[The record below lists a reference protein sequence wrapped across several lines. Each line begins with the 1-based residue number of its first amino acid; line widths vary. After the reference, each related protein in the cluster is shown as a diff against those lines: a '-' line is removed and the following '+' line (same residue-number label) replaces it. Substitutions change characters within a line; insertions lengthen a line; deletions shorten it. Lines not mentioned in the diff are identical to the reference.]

1 MSKTGLKICSTPQA
15 TAEQWGR
22 RQPDWVLVSQ
32 HHKRIAIVDLCRPSD
47 VHPDQ
52 LLAAAMRKQQT
63 YLPLLEALSYYSDQ
77 GWTIHVFPWVVGI
90 RGTID
95 PTHIQSLLKF
105 LGIQRKHWQVAVEK
119 TVLASVRAFYFLHTV
134 RFGGLQDD
142 ARPPHDP
149 DHSDDDSVDVMGR
162 VQVKRSLHRTTSRL
176 SLLEDS
182 DSDSPASP
190 EAMQGPPKRR
200 CPPVDRIVPTV
211 IAAASPPPSDLSV
224 GSDSPLPLPL
234 HAPDAVRDRRHVGV
248 ARKNY
253 FKIPRPARIAVK
265 SKPPVASSRCPYSP
279 ISPTRQRPKRRRQD
293 HTAFA
298 NDPDPDGVEQRPAK
312 RAQRANPDDSLEV
325 LWTRWR
331 QLEPKR
337 SWRT

>member
-1 MSKTGLKICSTPQA
+1 M
-15 TAEQWGR
+15 
-22 RQPDWVLVSQ
+22 
-32 HHKRIAIVDLCRPSD
+32 
-47 VHPDQ
+47 
-52 LLAAAMRKQQT
+52 
-63 YLPLLEALSYYSDQ
+63 
-77 GWTIHVFPWVVGI
+77 VGI

-95 PTHIQSLLKF
+95 PKHIQSLLKF
-105 LGIQRKHWQVAVEK
+105 LGIQRKHWQAAVEK

-182 DSDSPASP
+182 DSDSPTSP
-190 EAMQGPPKRR
+190 EAMQGSPKRG
-200 CPPVDRIVPTV
+200 CPPVDRIVPMV
-211 IAAASPPPSDLSV
+211 IAAAAPPPSDLSV
-224 GSDSPLPLPL
+224 SSDSPLPLPL
-234 HAPDAVRDRRHVGV
+234 RPPDAVRDRRHAGV

>member
-1 MSKTGLKICSTPQA
+1 
-15 TAEQWGR
+15 
-22 RQPDWVLVSQ
+22 
-32 HHKRIAIVDLCRPSD
+32 
-47 VHPDQ
+47 
-52 LLAAAMRKQQT
+52 MRKQQT

-77 GWTIHVFPWVVGI
+77 GWTIHGFPWVVGI

-265 SKPPVASSRCPYSP
+265 SKWHPLDVHILQYHLHGNDQSGGAKIILLSRTILILMARNSVPQSGLSGQTRMIRWKCCGLAGANWSP
-279 ISPTRQRPKRRRQD
+279 NGAGGPDAAGATRHHQSTTKHNFPERE
-293 HTAFA
+293 H
-298 NDPDPDGVEQRPAK
+298 
-312 RAQRANPDDSLEV
+312 
-325 LWTRWR
+325 
-331 QLEPKR
+331 
-337 SWRT
+337 

>member
-1 MSKTGLKICSTPQA
+1 M
-15 TAEQWGR
+15 
-22 RQPDWVLVSQ
+22 
-32 HHKRIAIVDLCRPSD
+32 
-47 VHPDQ
+47 
-52 LLAAAMRKQQT
+52 
-63 YLPLLEALSYYSDQ
+63 
-77 GWTIHVFPWVVGI
+77 
-90 RGTID
+90 
-95 PTHIQSLLKF
+95 
-105 LGIQRKHWQVAVEK
+105 EK

-134 RFGGLQDD
+134 RFGRLQED

-149 DHSDDDSVDVMGR
+149 DHSDEDSVDVMGR
-162 VQVKRSLHRTTSRL
+162 VQVKRSPHSTTSRS

-182 DSDSPASP
+182 DSDSPTSP
-190 EAMQGPPKRR
+190 EAMQGPPKRG
-200 CPPVDRIVPTV
+200 CPPVDRIVPKV
-211 IAAASPPPSDLSV
+211 IAAATPPPSDLSV
-224 GSDSPLPLPL
+224 RSDSPLPLPL
-234 HAPDAVRDRRHVGV
+234 RAPDAVRDRRHVGV
-248 ARKNY
+248 ARTNY

-265 SKPPVASSRCPYSP
+265 SKPSVASSRCPYSP

-312 RAQRANPDDSLEV
+312 RAQRANPEDSLEV